1 MIIAFCQGQESIPTV
16 GFHRTNW
23 DNGASV
29 AEAFTYTRI
38 YENKRSFWLLIY
50 VFYFPFHSAIE
61 SFNQKALARQQ
72 QADMGAGDDGA
83 ERPTTGRDEWGE
95 DDGAEVSDYFV

>member
-1 MIIAFCQGQESIPTV
+1 MKIDDVLTSHQ
-16 GFHRTNW
+16 
-23 DNGASV
+23 
-29 AEAFTYTRI
+29 
-38 YENKRSFWLLIY
+38 Y
-50 VFYFPFHSAIE
+50 VFPFHSAIE
-61 SFNQKALARQQ
+61 SFNLKALARQQ